1 MNNEEDLI
9 IYKACLDLI
18 FYTENITIKFPKV
31 EKYSL
36 VSNIKNSTYSIIKK
50 VIMCYKIKD
59 KLKKL
64 TILNEIDVDLK
75 MLKVL
80 VRVSKKRKFISSN
93 NYKAWSR
100 KLTNVCNLLGGW
112 IKSCVKQ

>member
-36 VSNIKNSTYSIIKK
+36 VSNIKNNTYSIIKR

-59 KLKKL
+59 KLKRL

-80 VRVSKKRKFISSN
+80 VRVSKKRKFISNN
-93 NYKAWSR
+93 NYKA
-100 KLTNVCNLLGGW
+100 
-112 IKSCVKQ
+112 

>member
-36 VSNIKNSTYSIIKK
+36 VSNIKNNTYSIIKR

-59 KLKKL
+59 KLKRL

-80 VRVSKKRKFISSN
+80 VRVSKKRKFISNN